1 MIALAAVTCGRAAPD
16 RLHLYVIDAR
26 GDGGLSAFASIAHCG
41 GVVRLTE
48 DERLHRLLAR
58 LVDAIDRRLG
68 LAGED
73 ADPEPDLVLM
83 IDGYAS
89 LRTSLGAI
97 ERQAT
102 FDLLQRVV
110 TDGPAVGI
118 ALVIADEG
126 GAAITMMPMA
136 HRWLFH
142 LDDPGIARGFGLRM
156 APVAADKPGRLRI
169 LGSGLEAQVAQG
181 AAGLAELPARDD
193 RDAVGGPGPIAALPE
208 LVGIEDLEGIV
219 PGGPGTVRLLVGVE
233 GAELGPA
240 VLELV
245 DGDHALV
252 VGGPRTGVST
262 TLARLAAAW
271 EDDALRRGVPFR
283 IERFGR
289 RTPVDADVVLDATV
303 RTAIVIDDAHRVD
316 DPGVLAELARGEFA
330 HVTLLAGARS
340 DVVRTTYGHWT
351 REIAKSRCGVVM
363 ASRSDPDGDLLSAQV
378 PRRSLVPARP
388 GLGWIIDGGPVR
400 QVQIAVP

>member
-1 MIALAAVTCGRAAPD
+1 MAL
-16 RLHLYVIDAR
+16 
-26 GDGGLSAFASIAHCG
+26 ASIAHCG

-68 LAGED
+68 SGGGD

-89 LRTSLGAI
+89 LRASLGSI

-110 TDGPAVGI
+110 TDGSAVGV

-126 GAAITMMPMA
+126 GAAITMLSVA

-142 LDDPGIARGFGLRM
+142 LDDPGAARGIGLRT
-156 APVAADKPGRLRI
+156 A
-169 LGSGLEAQVAQG
+169 GSGLEAQVAQG
-181 AAGLAELPARDD
+181 AAGLAALPD
-193 RDAVGGPGPIAALPE
+193 RGDRHVVGGPEPIAALPDLIGIE
-208 LVGIEDLEGIV
+208 EVEEVGDTTPSAPGTAHLVVGID
-219 PGGPGTVRLLVGVE
+219 GV
-233 GAELGPA
+233 ELGPA

-245 DGDHALV
+245 DDDHVLV
-252 VGGPRTGVST
+252 VGGQRTGVST
-262 TLARLAAAW
+262 ALVRIASAW
-271 EDDALRRGVPFR
+271 EIDARRRGVPFR

-289 RTPVDADVVLDATV
+289 RARVDPDVVLDRAV

-316 DPGVLAELARGEFA
+316 DAAGVLAEIAQGEFP
-330 HVTLLAGARS
+330 HVTVLAGARA
-340 DVVRTTYGHWT
+340 DVVRTSYGHWT
-351 REIAKSRCGVVM
+351 REIAKSRCGIVM
-363 ASRSDPDGDLLSAQV
+363 ASRSDPDGDVLAAQI
-378 PRRSLVPARP
+378 PLRSLVPARP
-388 GLGWIIDGGPVR
+388 GLGWIVDGGPLR
-400 QVQIAVP
+400 QAQIAVS